1 MPRNTVYLEAPERT
15 QDLLTIKWALRS
27 AGYTIGSTWHD
38 GEATLSHLG
47 RGHHWNAR
55 ALELLQFCDSL
66 IVVAGKSGPAMP
78 ELAMMA
84 GFALARGLRVI
95 WVGNAVDLLSD
106 FAAVQH
112 FNDADEFRGAIVD
125 QMYGQPKVAKRV
137 VGDSMLA
144 A

>member
-1 MPRNTVYLEAPERT
+1 MPRNTVYLEASERT

-38 GEATLSHLG
+38 GEATLSNLG
-47 RGHHWNAR
+47 RAHHWNAR

-66 IVVAGKSGPAMP
+66 IVVSGKSGPAMP
-78 ELAMMA
+78 ELAMIA

-95 WVGNAVDLLSD
+95 WIGNAVETLSD
-106 FAAVQH
+106 FAAVEH
-112 FNDADEFRGAIVD
+112 FNDADEFRRAIVD
-125 QMYGQPKVAKRV
+125 QMYGQPKLAKHVADHRF
-137 VGDSMLA
+137 LA